1 MLQAKRPSRSA
12 TRQRGG
18 AALLLVGFV
27 TLAVGGLSVAMT
39 LETRSAR
46 TDVDRSDAQV
56 RALELAETGIARAQI
71 EIAALTDHDGDGVGN
86 THGSYAGGVYTVVA
100 TRNGD
105 DWTLVSTGRVAKGM
119 RRIEQGVHRASTSA
133 GTAGLLATGDITF
146 SGGSTQTDSYDS
158 RLGSYA
164 SQATNTDALGP
175 YAKNGGGLGAN
186 GNISVSSATVRGDA
200 IPGVGGT
207 TTVGGVVT
215 GSTKPR
221 SEPLALPAPVYDD
234 FLAASVVNN
243 NGNWTSSGSVSYD
256 PVKKTISVSGGSKV
270 TFPGGTYFFT
280 QFVVS
285 GGSSVE
291 FTGPTKIYDVGAFTT
306 SGGSILNPTGLAKNV
321 SVIVHPYA
329 IPGYTYTKS
338 ISSSISGGSGSIL
351 TYYGPATN
359 LAISGGSH
367 VYGSFV
373 GSNVTVSGGTFVHY
387 DAALAGGGGTARV
400 TQTYWKESKPP
411 LF

>member
-18 AALLLVGFV
+18 AALILVGFV
-27 TLAVGGLSVAMT
+27 TLTVGGLSVAMT
-39 LETRSAR
+39 LETRGAR

-56 RALELAETGIARAQI
+56 RALELAETGLARAQM
-71 EIAALTDHDGDGVGN
+71 EIAAKQDHDGDGVGN
-86 THGSYAGGVYTVVA
+86 AHGSYAGGTYAVTA
-100 TRNGD
+100 TQNGD
-105 DWTLVSTGRVAKGM
+105 EWTLVATGSVAKGV
-119 RRIEQGVHRASTSA
+119 RRIEQGVHREPTFA
-133 GTAGLLATGDITF
+133 GFFGFLATGDITV
-146 SGGSTQTDSYDS
+146 SGGNTQTDAYDS

-175 YAKNGGGLGAN
+175 YAKGGGGLGAN
-186 GNISVSSATVRGDA
+186 GDISVSGGTVRGDA

-221 SEPLALPAPVYDD
+221 SEPLTLPTPAYDE
-234 FLAASVVNN
+234 FVAASLVND

-256 PVKKTISVSGGSKV
+256 PVTKSFSLSGGAKA

-280 QFVVS
+280 KFVVS

-291 FTGPTKIYDVGAFTT
+291 FTGPTKIYDIGAFTT

-321 SVIVHPYA
+321 SVIVHP
-329 IPGYTYTKS
+329 
-338 ISSSISGGSGSIL
+338 
-351 TYYGPATN
+351 
-359 LAISGGSH
+359 
-367 VYGSFV
+367 
-373 GSNVTVSGGTFVHY
+373 
-387 DAALAGGGGTARV
+387 
-400 TQTYWKESKPP
+400 
-411 LF
+411 